1 MGFNLGELV
10 QSTKYRKFIQYLYG
24 WGAAVVLAGALFKL
38 QHWPGAGLML
48 TIGMSTEAVIFFFS
62 AFEPLP
68 VEYDWT
74 MVYPELAGVTDDVS
88 GFVSNRNA
96 SSLDPGMLE
105 SIITSALVKAGGVG
119 AAGANGG
126 QIAAGASSGAVGGAA
141 ASPQGAGNGGA
152 FVFTQKFN
160 EMLEKAQIGPELFAK
175 VGVGLGRLSE
185 ASNGIARISDAVKST
200 EVFSQ
205 NLQRAGNAVGKFA
218 ESYENSG
225 ALMSRSA
232 QVLSQSMEGT
242 ARSMDES
249 GKSFTKQVQ
258 EAMGKVSANMAA
270 ASASVEKNVA
280 DTGKELAG
288 LNKNLQALNSAQA
301 EQVKDA
307 QRRLQDSEKLSAGV
321 EDMIKRLTKTVEDS
335 QKYSQS
341 VSQLTANVSQLNAI
355 YGNMLSAVT
364 SIVGGK

>member
-1 MGFNLGELV
+1 MGFNIGELV
-10 QSTKYRKFIQYLYG
+10 ESTKYRTFIKYLYG
-24 WGAAVVLAGALFKL
+24 WGASVVLLGALFKL
-38 QHWPGAGLML
+38 QHWPGAGIML
-48 TIGMSTEAVIFFFS
+48 TIGMSVEAVIFFFS

-74 MVYPELAGVTDDVS
+74 IVYPELAGVTDDVS
-88 GFVSNRNA
+88 GLVSNRGS

-105 SIITSALVKAGGVG
+105 SIITSALVKAGG
-119 AAGANGG
+119 AGVS
-126 QIAAGASSGAVGGAA
+126 GASAVQLPGGDRSGGGASA
-141 ASPQGAGNGGA
+141 VQNAGSSGA

-160 EMLEKAQIGPELFAK
+160 DMLEKAQIGPELFAK
-175 VGVGLGRLSE
+175 VGVGLDRLSE

-232 QVLSQSMEGT
+232 QVLSQSLEGT
-242 ARSMDES
+242 AKSLDES
-249 GKSFTKQVQ
+249 GKSFSKQVH
-258 EAMGKVSANMAA
+258 EAIGKVSTQLTS
-270 ASASVEKNVA
+270 ASASVEKNVSE
-280 DTGKELAG
+280 TGEALVS
-288 LNKNLQALNSAQA
+288 LNKNLQALSNAQA
-301 EQVKDA
+301 EQVKSVARSMQGTD
-307 QRRLQDSEKLSAGV
+307 KLSVGV

-341 VSQLTANVSQLNAI
+341 VAKLTENVSQLNAI

-364 SIVGGK
+364 SVVGHK

>member
-24 WGAAVVLAGALFKL
+24 WGASVVLLGALFKL

-74 MVYPELAGVTDDVS
+74 IVYPELAGVTDDVS
-88 GFVSNRNA
+88 GLLSNRGS

-105 SIITSALVKAGGVG
+105 SIITSALVKAGGAGVSSAGVG
-119 AAGANGG
+119 NIESGVRT
-126 QIAAGASSGAVGGAA
+126 GASGGGAT
-141 ASPQGAGNGGA
+141 SVQNAGNSGA

-160 EMLEKAQIGPELFAK
+160 DMLEKAQIGPELFAK
-175 VGVGLGRLSE
+175 VGVGLDRLSE

-232 QVLSQSMEGT
+232 QVLSQSLEGT
-242 ARSMDES
+242 AKSMDDA
-249 GKSFTKQVQ
+249 GKSFSKQVQ
-258 EAMGKVSANMAA
+258 EAISKVSTNLTA
-270 ASASVEKNVA
+270 ASAGVEKNVT
-280 DTGKELAG
+280 DTGSELAN
-288 LNKNLQALNSAQA
+288 LHKNLQALNTAQA
-301 EQVKDA
+301 EQVKSV
-307 QRRLQDSEKLSAGV
+307 QRKLQETDKLSAGV
-321 EDMIKRLTKTVEDS
+321 EDMIKRLAKTVEDS

-341 VSQLTANVSQLNAI
+341 VSQLTANVSQLNTI
-355 YGNMLSAVT
+355 YGNMLSAMT
-364 SIVGGK
+364 SIVGNK

>member
-24 WGAAVVLAGALFKL
+24 WGASVVLLGALFKL

-74 MVYPELAGVTDDVS
+74 IVYPELAGVTDDVS
-88 GFVSNRNA
+88 GLLSNRNS

-105 SIITSALVKAGGVG
+105 SIITSALAKAGGVG
-119 AAGANGG
+119 
-126 QIAAGASSGAVGGAA
+126 IAGASSGQIASSASAA
-141 ASPQGAGNGGA
+141 PSSAQHAGNNGA
-152 FVFTQKFN
+152 FIFTQKFN
-160 EMLEKAQIGPELFAK
+160 DMLEKAEIGPELFAK
-175 VGVGLGRLSE
+175 VGVGLDRLSE

-232 QVLSQSMEGT
+232 QVLSQSLEGT
-242 ARSMDES
+242 AKSMDDT
-249 GKSFTKQVQ
+249 GKSFSKQVQ
-258 EAMGKVSANMAA
+258 EVVGKVGANLSA
-270 ASASVEKNVA
+270 ASASVEKNVEE
-280 DTGKELAG
+280 TGKELAG

-301 EQVKDA
+301 EQVKDM
-307 QRRLQDSEKLSAGV
+307 QRKMQDSDKLSAGV
-321 EDMIKRLTKTVEDS
+321 EEMIKRLTKTVEDS

-341 VSQLTANVSQLNAI
+341 VAKLTENVSQLNTI
-355 YGNMLSAVT
+355 YGNMLSAMT